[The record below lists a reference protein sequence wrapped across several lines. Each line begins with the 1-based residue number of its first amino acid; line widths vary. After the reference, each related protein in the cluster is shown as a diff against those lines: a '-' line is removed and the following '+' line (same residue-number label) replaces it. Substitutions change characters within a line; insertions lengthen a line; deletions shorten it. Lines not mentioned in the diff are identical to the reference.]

1 MEISTSG
8 ATAGIV
14 LSGGGAFGAYE
25 VGVINALCH
34 GLSPS
39 TNNTPLDAGVF
50 SGTSVGAF
58 NAAVLAMNAGG
69 PVKSAETLN
78 DLWLNTI
85 PDKGDGRGNSVYR
98 IRGEVG
104 NYLDPR
110 LPGGPVEQLARA
122 LGDAGAFGS
131 LFARSARGFLSTH
144 GSLLSRAASQ
154 VDLSILM
161 NTEPFEQLVRR
172 TIKPGLLRD
181 SKKTLSVTATSWR
194 SGAPVKFNFPR
205 LSDDGIWAAIRASA
219 AIPCLF
225 PAVQVPLM
233 NTPESELEYFI
244 DGGTVM
250 NTPVT
255 AAIEAGAAEI
265 HVISVT
271 PDVGDVTATYSGTTF
286 DILGRVLLATVEANI
301 RQNVEWVKKMNDVFK
316 ILKHNEAAAQVWKM
330 LVSDQM
336 PAQHITVHRYHPPKA
351 LGGITGML
359 NFDRSAIEDL
369 IALGENDARAHDCVT
384 SDCVQPERS
393 GRTAGSVA

>member
-1 MEISTSG
+1 MEISPSSVNVG
-8 ATAGIV
+8 VV

-25 VGVINALCH
+25 VGVINALCR

-39 TNNTPLDAGVF
+39 TNHTPLDAGVF
-50 SGTSVGAF
+50 AGTSVGAF
-58 NAAVLAMNAGG
+58 NAAVLAMNTGG
-69 PVKSAETLN
+69 PAKSAETLN

-85 PDKGDGRGNSVYR
+85 PDRGDGRGNSVYR
-98 IRGEVG
+98 IRGDVA

-110 LPGGPVEQLARA
+110 LPGSPVEQLARA
-122 LGDAGAFGS
+122 LADAGAFGS

-154 VDLSILM
+154 VDLCILM
-161 NTEPFEQLVRR
+161 DTEPFDQLVRS
-172 TIKPGLLRD
+172 TIKPDLLRA
-181 SKKTLSVTATSWR
+181 SKKTLSVTATSWS
-194 SGAPVKFNFPR
+194 SGGAVNFNFPR

-225 PAVQVPLM
+225 PAIQVPLEE
-233 NTPESELEYFI
+233 TAVSELEYFI

-255 AAIEAGAAEI
+255 AAIEAGASEI
-265 HVISVT
+265 HVISLT
-271 PDVGDVTATYSGTTF
+271 PDVGNITTAYSGTTF

-301 RQNVEWVKKMNDVFK
+301 QQNVEWVKKMNDVFK
-316 ILKHNEAAAQVWKM
+316 ILKHNKTTTQVWQM

-336 PAQHITVHRYHPPKA
+336 PSQHITVHRYHPKKA
-351 LGGITGML
+351 LGGIAGML

-369 IALGENDARAHDCVT
+369 IALGENDARAHDCDA
-384 SDCVQPERS
+384 SGCVQPEPAV
-393 GRTAGSVA
+393 RTGTPPL